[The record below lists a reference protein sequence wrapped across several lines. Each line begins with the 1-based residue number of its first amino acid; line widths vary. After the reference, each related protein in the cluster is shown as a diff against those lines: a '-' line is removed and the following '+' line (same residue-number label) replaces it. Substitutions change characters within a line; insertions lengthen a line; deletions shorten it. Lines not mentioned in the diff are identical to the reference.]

1 MSKPAALSA
10 VLALGLALPVASVAI
25 TAADA
30 APAKATGVKLTA
42 SLTGPAEIPGP
53 GDSDGTGTFTGR
65 LNVGQGKLCYT
76 LTSANLATLT
86 MAHIHVGEAG
96 KSGPPVV
103 TLAANAPTE
112 TCMDVPKDV
121 AQKIVAGTAGYYV
134 NIHTSDHPAGAIRGQ
149 LTKG

>member
-1 MSKPAALSA
+1 MRKPAVLSA
-10 VLALGLALPVASVAI
+10 LLAVGLALPVATVV
-25 TAADA
+25 TATADA
-30 APAKATGVKLTA
+30 APAKPTGVKLTA
-42 SLTGPAEIPGP
+42 ALTGPAEVPGP
-53 GDSDGTGTFTGR
+53 GDADGTGTFTGR

-86 MAHIHVGEAG
+86 MAHIHAGEAG

-103 TLAANAPTE
+103 TLMANAPTE
-112 TCMDVPKDV
+112 TCMAVPKDV
-121 AQKIVAGTAGYYV
+121 AQKIVAGTGGYYV